1 MAKQHSM
8 SLAGCCLA
16 VATSLVLAACGG
28 SSSSSKSSTNSA
40 TTPSASSTG
49 TASTPATTVASTSSP
64 TVPATQRPPRCRAS
78 GLTLRF
84 IGQQGATGHGEIG
97 FALKNV
103 SGATCRTFGFP
114 GILFLDKAG
123 NPLPTRAVRK
133 TQDLFGSAPAVALSV
148 APAASASFR
157 IGVTHGINSSV
168 GCTTAYGL
176 QVIPPDD
183 TASLRT
189 TIPEGAYECVQA
201 TVSPLRPGES
211 AYP

>member
-1 MAKQHSM
+1 MAKQHGM
-8 SLAGCCLA
+8 RLASCCVA

-28 SSSSSKSSTNSA
+28 SSSKSSSSSA
-40 TTPSASSTG
+40 TTPSSSSTG
-49 TASTPATTVASTSSP
+49 TSNAPTTTVASTPSP
-64 TVPATQRPPRCRAS
+64 TVPATHRPARCRAS

-84 IGQQGATGHGEIG
+84 IGQQGATGHGELG
-97 FALKNV
+97 FALANV

-123 NPLPTRAVRK
+123 NPLPTRSVRK
-133 TQDLFGSAPAVALSV
+133 TQDLFGSAPAVALAL
-148 APAASASFR
+148 APGASASFR

-189 TIPEGAYECVQA
+189 TIPQGAYECTQA